1 MAILKILPRTTLFL
15 LILSTSAFAGAL
27 PIWELEGTSNRVLLM
42 GSVHFLRASD
52 YPLPNGMTAAYD
64 LADTLVMEIDMDD
77 LDPLLAQ
84 TTMMTMGVSQSGR
97 SLREALGEAS
107 YAEASRRAEALGV
120 PFAMFD
126 QFEPWFAA
134 LTITQLR
141 MMQMGFDP
149 AWGIETRLTQQA
161 AGDAKTIQG
170 LETLEEQLGFMD
182 RLDEK
187 TQREFL
193 LQSLEDAEILADQV
207 EMIVTAWRAGDTDT
221 MEEIMLE
228 GFEGAPGL
236 EDALLIQRNRN
247 WVRPIQ
253 NMQDQPD
260 NYLVIVGAMH
270 LIGENSVVAMLE
282 DKGIAVRQLTDA
294 DLN

>member
-1 MAILKILPRTTLFL
+1 MAILKILQRTTLSL
-15 LILSTSAFAGAL
+15 LILSSTAFGGAL

-42 GSVHFLRASD
+42 GSVHFLRTSD
-52 YPLPNGMTAAYD
+52 YPLPDGMTAAYD

-84 TTMMTMGVSQSGR
+84 TTMMNMGVSPEGR
-97 SLREALGEAS
+97 SLRDALGEAS
-107 YAEASRRAEALGV
+107 YKEAARRADALGV
-120 PFAMFD
+120 PLAMFD

-134 LTITQLR
+134 LSITQLR
-141 MMQMGFDP
+141 MMQLGFDP

-161 AGDAKTIQG
+161 AGDGKEIAG

-182 RLDEK
+182 RLDDE

-193 LQSLEDAEILADQV
+193 LQSLEDAAVLADQV
-207 EMIVTAWRAGDTDT
+207 ETIVASWRIGDTDT
-221 MEEIMLE
+221 MEELMLE
-228 GFEGAPGL
+228 GFESARGL
-236 EDALLIQRNRN
+236 EDALLVQRNRN

-253 NMQDQPD
+253 NMRDQPD